1 MKTRFILG
9 SALAAVLLMWGGTGK
24 VMAQKNIDKMAA
36 ELEKRDD
43 VAINS
48 VTKRDPKT
56 RKVVKVVKSFSLK
69 DENIGA
75 RLIEAFEKDE
85 EYAETAIK
93 DMPKGR
99 GKAQKANFTF
109 IYKTDN
115 EKRTYTLNVKE
126 SGSVSMTVIISP
138 MKDGQ
143 EVGSVVLDPEYWEAF
158 EKDEEYAETAIK
170 DMPKGRG
177 KAQKAN
183 FTFIYKTDN
192 EKRTYTLNVK
202 ESGSV
207 SMTVII
213 SPMKDGQEV
222 GSVVLDPE
230 YWDSFN
236 EQMAEL
242 GNNLRDS
249 GIEVR
254 QMSREEMEKMQ
265 ETIRQS
271 LKGLDAY
278 AIAE

>member
-9 SALAAVLLMWGGTGK
+9 SALAAVLLLCGGTGK

-36 ELEKRDD
+36 ELEKRD
-43 VAINS
+43 
-48 VTKRDPKT
+48 
-56 RKVVKVVKSFSLK
+56 
-69 DENIGA
+69 
-75 RLIEAFEKDE
+75 DE

-109 IYKTDN
+109 IYKMDN
-115 EKRTYTLNVKE
+115 EKRTYTLNVNE
-126 SGSVSMTVIISP
+126 NGNVSMTVIISP
-138 MKDGQ
+138 MKDGK
-143 EVGSVVLDPEYWEAF
+143 EVYSAVLD
-158 EKDEEYAETAIK
+158 
-170 DMPKGRG
+170 
-177 KAQKAN
+177 
-183 FTFIYKTDN
+183 
-192 EKRTYTLNVK
+192 
-202 ESGSV
+202 S
-207 SMTVII
+207 
-213 SPMKDGQEV
+213 
-222 GSVVLDPE
+222 E

-265 ETIRQS
+265 KTIRQS

>member
-115 EKRTYTLNVKE
+115 EA
-126 SGSVSMTVIISP
+126 VSQKHGTATRLSILREPVTTGGDTCYFLE
-138 MKDGQ
+138 KHT
-143 EVGSVVLDPEYWEAF
+143 EA
-158 EKDEEYAETAIK
+158 
-170 DMPKGRG
+170 
-177 KAQKAN
+177 
-183 FTFIYKTDN
+183 
-192 EKRTYTLNVK
+192 LH
-202 ESGSV
+202 
-207 SMTVII
+207 
-213 SPMKDGQEV
+213 
-222 GSVVLDPE
+222 
-230 YWDSFN
+230 
-236 EQMAEL
+236 
-242 GNNLRDS
+242 
-249 GIEVR
+249 
-254 QMSREEMEKMQ
+254 
-265 ETIRQS
+265 IR
-271 LKGLDAY
+271 
-278 AIAE
+278 IA

>member
-1 MKTRFILG
+1 M
-9 SALAAVLLMWGGTGK
+9 
-24 VMAQKNIDKMAA
+24 
-36 ELEKRDD
+36 
-43 VAINS
+43 AINS
-48 VTKRDPKT
+48 VTKRDSKT

-69 DENIGA
+69 DEKIGA

-109 IYKTDN
+109 IYKMDN
-115 EKRTYTLNVKE
+115 EKRTYTLNVNE
-126 SGSVSMTVIISP
+126 NGNVSMTVIISP
-138 MKDGQ
+138 MKDGK
-143 EVGSVVLDPEYWEAF
+143 EVYSAVLD
-158 EKDEEYAETAIK
+158 
-170 DMPKGRG
+170 
-177 KAQKAN
+177 
-183 FTFIYKTDN
+183 
-192 EKRTYTLNVK
+192 
-202 ESGSV
+202 S
-207 SMTVII
+207 
-213 SPMKDGQEV
+213 
-222 GSVVLDPE
+222 E

-265 ETIRQS
+265 KTIRQS

>member
-1 MKTRFILG
+1 MLNPNIGKLIKNYDNRYRLVIDV
-9 SALAAVLLMWGGTGK
+9 AHNAREIAQEMEETGDLSTEK
-24 VMAQKNIDKMAA
+24 PVSIAIDKMAA

-143 EVGSVVLDPEYWEAF
+143 EVCSVVLD
-158 EKDEEYAETAIK
+158 
-170 DMPKGRG
+170 
-177 KAQKAN
+177 
-183 FTFIYKTDN
+183 
-192 EKRTYTLNVK
+192 
-202 ESGSV
+202 S
-207 SMTVII
+207 
-213 SPMKDGQEV
+213 
-222 GSVVLDPE
+222 E

>member
-126 SGSVSMTVIISP
+126 
-138 MKDGQ
+138 
-143 EVGSVVLDPEYWEAF
+143 
-158 EKDEEYAETAIK
+158 
-170 DMPKGRG
+170 
-177 KAQKAN
+177 
-183 FTFIYKTDN
+183 
-192 EKRTYTLNVK
+192 
-202 ESGSV
+202 
-207 SMTVII
+207 
-213 SPMKDGQEV
+213 V